1 MTAPAPAE
9 GHGAMRPAARQV
21 SYHLRFRAVARLAL
35 APVLALLLNALFAAS
50 GGLAAPPQGDGWAE
64 GAGSTAESAHLLVR
78 AQEGAGLDAATFL
91 TRYGAAA
98 ELAHDELAS
107 LLPAG
112 APGSVTLYLYADEAA
127 FATETAELER
137 AFADA
142 DVVADPANNAIAIS
156 LALFVARTPREAEN
170 ALRHAMAHIAIA
182 ESSGGNLP
190 RGFDEGIALY
200 VERPVSPRLARMA
213 ALVQGANQ
221 SGSLLTWSDINRP
234 RPPAADLEL
243 IGAQAYSM
251 VGFLIDRYG
260 IRPFQDYLSAVGEEP
275 DWRAAMRTAYNRS
288 PDEVERQWRD
298 QLPRWAAGGWKSNLV
313 AGFDLQPASDLLEG
327 ANYAAAKT
335 ELERSQRLFTEL
347 GDSERLTAVDALL
360 AQVDTGIQ
368 AEALMTQTQQ
378 ALEHHTY
385 DRAQQLLVQAR
396 GQYARLPEAQQP
408 LELLQTYE
416 AMADTG
422 MTATIALDEAR
433 LLAHRWG
440 DYAQARRATVAAGT
454 SFARLSDPEMSDEAR
469 GLLDELDGRQ
479 RRLVMLLLALVILT
493 GAWLTL
499 WLWARG
505 PSELD
510 WR

>member
-1 MTAPAPAE
+1 MAPAPAE
-9 GHGAMRPAARQV
+9 GHGVMGPAARHV
-21 SYHLRFRAVARLAL
+21 SCHSRNRLVARLAL
-35 APVLALLLNALFAAS
+35 ILVFAPLIGAAFGNARV
-50 GGLAAPPQGDGWAE
+50 GLAATPQGESWADGVA
-64 GAGSTAESAHLLVR
+64 SFSSSDHLQVW

-98 ELAHDELAS
+98 ELAYDELAS
-107 LLPAG
+107 LFPTG
-112 APGSVTLYLYADEAA
+112 ATNSFTLYLYADESA
-127 FATETAELER
+127 FEADTAGLER

-142 DVVADPANNAIAIS
+142 NVVADPADNSLAVS
-156 LALFVARTPREAEN
+156 LALFAARTPREAEN
-170 ALRHAMAHIAIA
+170 ALRHAIAHLSLA
-182 ESSGGNLP
+182 EASGGNAP
-190 RGFDEGIALY
+190 RGIDEGIALY

-213 ALVQGANQ
+213 ALVQSANQ
-221 SGSLLTWSDINRP
+221 GGSLLSWSDINRP
-234 RPPAADLEL
+234 QAPTADPEL
-243 IGAQAYSM
+243 VGAQAYSM
-251 VGFLIDRYG
+251 IGFLIDRYG
-260 IRPFQDYLSAVGEEP
+260 IRSFRDYLTAVAEEP

-288 PDEVERQWRD
+288 PDEMERQWRD

-313 AGFDLQPASDLLEG
+313 AGFDLQPATDLLAS
-327 ANYAAAKT
+327 ANYATAKT

-347 GDSERLTAVDALL
+347 GDAERLTAVDDLL

-368 AEALMTQTQQ
+368 AEALMAQAQQ

-396 GQYARLPEAQQP
+396 GQYERLPEAQQP

-416 AMADTG
+416 ALAETG
-422 MTATIALDEAR
+422 MEATLALDEAR
-433 LLAHRWG
+433 LLSHRWG
-440 DYAQARRATVAAGT
+440 DYALARRSTVDAGT
-454 SFARLSDPEMSDEAR
+454 SFAQLSDPEMTSEAR
-469 GLLDELDGRQ
+469 GLLGELDGRQ

-493 GAWLTL
+493 AAWLGL